1 MISTDALRNI
11 LFQAQLHSHVRVPG
25 PKLAEI
31 LTELIQHRQK
41 DEKPS
46 TSANLPYFLQNILKR
61 GTP

>member
-31 LTELIQHRQK
+31 LTELIQLRQK
-41 DEKPS
+41 DERPPA
-46 TSANLPYFLQNILKR
+46 SANLPYFLQNILKR

>member
-41 DEKPS
+41 DERPAPS
-46 TSANLPYFLQNILKR
+46 NLPYFLQNILKR

>member
-1 MISTDALRNI
+1 MISTDALCNI

-41 DEKPS
+41 TETPS
-46 TSANLPYFLQNILKR
+46 PSNLPYFLQNILKR
-61 GTP
+61 GIR